1 MRKDSSF
8 EHNDTYI
15 LAACIAA
22 HANGIK
28 EGFRQKDVKFLIE
41 MLSNWMDMT
50 IGAATIDVHNT
61 QVMRYLN
68 YLVDQDWAKVVARGK
83 QPRYKLT
90 AIGLLTL
97 VSKLVNRP
105 PRYPL
110 ENFYFVFHFLE
121 TYRPPIEQLLQSE
134 SRGLPNAIRI
144 ELDFLLDMKKLID
157 VQLRFLEREVQKLR
171 QRITDSVE
179 VTKIVR
185 KARAEKKITKDVVN
199 EIEKKYPY
207 DLNSQKSL
215 SEFYLEIP
223 DALRDFILDYGIAK
237 RTKQIWIP
245 VLSVMESHVVA
256 LKKLKDSLTAKK
268 VSGGV
273 ED

>member
-1 MRKDSSF
+1 MRKDSNF
-8 EHNDTYI
+8 EHNDIYI

-22 HANGIK
+22 HANGVK

-50 IGAATIDVHNT
+50 LEGSTMDVHNT

-68 YLVDQDWAKVVARGK
+68 YLVDQDWAKIVARGK

-105 PRYPL
+105 PRFPL

-134 SRGLPNAIRI
+134 SKGLPSAIKI
-144 ELDFLLDMKKLID
+144 ELDFLLDMKKFLET
-157 VQLRFLEREVQKLR
+157 QLRFLDRETQKLR
-171 QRITDSVE
+171 QRIADSVE

-185 KARAEKKITKDVVN
+185 KARADRKISKDVVL

-223 DALRDFILDYGIAK
+223 EPLRDFILDHGIAK

-245 VLSVMESHVVA
+245 VLSAMEAHLEN
-256 LKKLKDSLTAKK
+256 LKKLRESLNPKK
-268 VSGGV
+268 LAAGA